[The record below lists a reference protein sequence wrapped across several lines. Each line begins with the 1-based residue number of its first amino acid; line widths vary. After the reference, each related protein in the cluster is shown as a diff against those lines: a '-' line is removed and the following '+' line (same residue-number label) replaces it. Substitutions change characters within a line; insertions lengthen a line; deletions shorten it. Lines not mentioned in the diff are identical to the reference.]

1 MSHRK
6 KTSRPDLSSRQTG
19 QCVLAQ
25 GGDYSRTSFLSIRR
39 VLLLVPQT
47 SQNEIVYSAWME
59 KLTKKLMSHIAINSM
74 RLPAVAG
81 LSGIWRKRKD
91 IA

>member
-1 MSHRK
+1 MRATDKPFRLACLLDGSRMSREV
-6 KTSRPDLSSRQTG
+6 TSGSARGRRCNSVDLLT
-19 QCVLAQ
+19 
-25 GGDYSRTSFLSIRR
+25 RR

-47 SQNEIVYSAWME
+47 SQNEIVYSAWVE

-81 LSGIWRKRKD
+81 L
-91 IA
+91 